1 MELKDEIKQLE
12 DDIKITSSMKEE
24 KEAELADIDPESTD
38 DADTNMIINLGIAVG
53 RKPATMTAHLIVAP
67 VGTMAV
73 PKMAQK
79 GMGKVGKLTGN
90 ETLTGVEDDE
100 RITMDDMPD
109 ALWDAFGNYLNMS
122 LSKPMA
128 MVAEVSDLIYVAVG
142 FVFMVAT
149 GWYVDEMANTDAKE
163 AYEPATNTVAVMGFM
178 MVVTGTYAFLAVLDG
193 SQSLRPVHLLA
204 ASVMQLPVTE
214 NCCFHPQLVMR
225 GGMRSNYR

>member
-1 MELKDEIKQLE
+1 
-12 DDIKITSSMKEE
+12 
-24 KEAELADIDPESTD
+24 
-38 DADTNMIINLGIAVG
+38 
-53 RKPATMTAHLIVAP
+53 
-67 VGTMAV
+67 
-73 PKMAQK
+73 
-79 GMGKVGKLTGN
+79 
-90 ETLTGVEDDE
+90 
-100 RITMDDMPD
+100 
-109 ALWDAFGNYLNMS
+109 MS

-128 MVAEVSDLIYVAVG
+128 MVAEFSDLIYVAVG
-142 FVFMVAT
+142 FVFTVAT